1 MLELSSY
8 LVVVTRILV
17 TWATR
22 KLLPH
27 YPGHILVPTESEGML
42 RGMTFLLRESST
54 CLPSSA
60 LSEGGIGVAT
70 SRRGMLPTF

>member
-1 MLELSSY
+1 MLELSFY

-27 YPGHILVPTESEGML
+27 YPGHILVPRESEGML
-42 RGMTFLLRESST
+42 RGMAFL
-54 CLPSSA
+54 
-60 LSEGGIGVAT
+60 
-70 SRRGMLPTF
+70 